1 MWRPWCRRPLR
12 EENKSAASCKRI
24 MNCEI
29 LCVGTELLLGNTVNT
44 NAANLSNM
52 LSELGINVFWHS
64 VVGDN
69 PARLRESIALA
80 RSRADIILTTGGL
93 GPTYDDL
100 TKNVIAEAFGR
111 AMVFHPEEDEFIRNW
126 FYANAPGRYTE
137 NNRQQAFLP
146 ENCTVFRNLWGTAP
160 GCAFEED
167 GVHVLMLPGPPR
179 ECLPMFRE
187 CARPYLQAL
196 SGETMVS
203 HQIKTFGMGESRVEA
218 LLREKME
225 VMVNPS
231 LATYAKPGEVML
243 RVTAKAADEETAE
256 AMCRPVIEEVQA
268 VLGDLVYGVDV
279 ESLEKLCLELLKENN
294 KTFATAES
302 LTGGLIGARFASLSG
317 ASQVFR
323 GGGITYCNEVKAML
337 LGVSE
342 DDLETYTAVSRPVA
356 AQMAQGARKAVGA
369 DIAVSATGLAGP
381 SGDGVNPVGTV
392 FVGLAAEDGVWVRH
406 LQLGASRGRDV
417 VRELAA
423 NHAFDMLRRYLTGLP
438 IVSEEQN
445 T

>member
-1 MWRPWCRRPLR
+1 M
-12 EENKSAASCKRI
+12 K
-24 MNCEI
+24 CEI

-44 NAANLSNM
+44 NASNLS
-52 LSELGINVFWHS
+52 LRLAELGIDVLWHS

-69 PARLRESIALA
+69 PARLKESVALA

-100 TKNVIAEAFGR
+100 TKNVIAAACGR
-111 AMVFHPEEDEFIRNW
+111 EMVYLPEEDEFIRAW
-126 FYANAPGRYTE
+126 FEKNSPGRYTE

-146 ENCTVFRNLWGTAP
+146 AGCTVFRNHWGTAP
-160 GCAFEED
+160 GCAFEVE

-179 ECLPMFRE
+179 ECLPMFDN
-187 CARPYLQAL
+187 CAAPYLRSL
-196 SGETMVS
+196 SDHVLVS
-203 HQIKTFGMGESRVEA
+203 HQVKTFGMGESRLEA
-218 LLREKME
+218 QIREEME
-225 VMVNPS
+225 TMVNPS
-231 LATYAKPGEVML
+231 LATYAKPAEVML

-256 AMCRPVIEEVQA
+256 AMCRPVVEALKERF
-268 VLGDLVYGVDV
+268 GDLVYGVDV
-279 ESLEKLCLELLKENN
+279 ESLEKLCLELLKEQNRS
-294 KTFATAES
+294 FATAES

-323 GGGITYCNEVKAML
+323 GGAITYCNEVKNAV
-337 LGVSE
+337 LGV
-342 DDLETYTAVSRPVA
+342 DAGDLERYTAVSLPVA
-356 AQMAQGARKAVGA
+356 AQMARGARELTGA

-381 SGDGVNPVGTV
+381 GGDGVNPVGTV

-406 LQLGASRGRDV
+406 LRLGQRGRDV
-417 VRELAA
+417 IRALAA

-438 IVSEEQN
+438 VVPEEY